1 MYEHYTP
8 FDLFINQINWCRRFY
23 SMLHYTNGENKTEQ
37 IPAIMIT
44 KTNTKFTA
52 GKETKLSTRKNDW
65 GYGAYL
71 QGYFGFANTWTFE
84 TDDCSSHHC
93 CTELANSFSS
103 RQCRPWFAPSYLRI
117 STIANQSTPNQLAT
131 LPSIWHFSGLQLAQN
146 WHQNVWDLRRNV
158 TQYYNCMMHVLAKIK
173 SHETRYVG
181 LHFRV
186 CLHKWRWIGRGPKGH
201 QEPTA
206 LQWPNP
212 KPTLSVRTGVTYGY
226 GYLFS
231 QIDGVAWLDW
241 FTPD

>member
-1 MYEHYTP
+1 MSVFLSNVALYKWEEQDRTKASNYDYQDKYQVDSRERNQTLYKKKWLAIWGI
-8 FDLFINQINWCRRFY
+8 FAGLLWVCQYLNVWNRWLFISPLLYRI
-23 SMLHYTNGENKTEQ
+23 
-37 IPAIMIT
+37 
-44 KTNTKFTA
+44 
-52 GKETKLSTRKNDW
+52 GKL
-65 GYGAYL
+65 
-71 QGYFGFANTWTFE
+71 
-84 TDDCSSHHC
+84 
-93 CTELANSFSS
+93 FSS
-103 RQCRPWFAPSYLRI
+103 RQSRPWFAPSYLRI

-146 WHQNVWDLRRNV
+146 WHQNTRDLRWNV

-212 KPTLSVRTGVTYGY
+212 KPTLSVRTGITYGC
-226 GYLFS
+226 LFS
-231 QIDGVAWLDW
+231 YA
-241 FTPD
+241 

>member
-1 MYEHYTP
+1 MRFGLV
-8 FDLFINQINWCRRFY
+8 FDNVLWCKPLVSLWLPR
-23 SMLHYTNGENKTEQ
+23 Q
-37 IPAIMIT
+37 IPSSQQGTKPNFVQEKMIGDMGHICRVT
-44 KTNTKFTA
+44 LGLPILERLKQMIVHLTTVVRNWQIVFHPGSA
-52 GKETKLSTRKNDW
+52 GRGLHLPTW
-65 GYGAYL
+65 GYRPL
-71 QGYFGFANTWTFE
+71 QT
-84 TDDCSSHHC
+84 
-93 CTELANSFSS
+93 S
-103 RQCRPWFAPSYLRI
+103 RHPW
-117 STIANQSTPNQLAT
+117 NQLAT
-131 LPSIWHFSGLQLAQN
+131 LSSIWHYSGLQLAQN

-212 KPTLSVRTGVTYGY
+212 KPTLSVRTGITY

-231 QIDGVAWLDW
+231 YA
-241 FTPD
+241 